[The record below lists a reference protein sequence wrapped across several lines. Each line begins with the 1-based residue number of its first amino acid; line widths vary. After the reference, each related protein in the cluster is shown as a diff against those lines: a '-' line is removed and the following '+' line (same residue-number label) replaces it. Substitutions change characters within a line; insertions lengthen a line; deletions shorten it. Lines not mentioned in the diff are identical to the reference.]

1 MSRNCFPISPK
12 KYKRVYL
19 NVIQKDLDPEN
30 AFVQSWKEK
39 FEQEG
44 FQVTVRDRR
53 VSISME
59 DFVNPAGMTPEKGKL
74 MHEMYLKCGG
84 DEAGLRLVCLY
95 L

>member
-1 MSRNCFPISPK
+1 MCIRD
-12 KYKRVYL
+12 R

-59 DFVNPAGMTPEKGKL
+59 DFVNPAGTVSYTHL
-74 MHEMYLKCGG
+74 Q
-84 DEAGLRLVCLY
+84 
-95 L
+95 